1 MTAAERTLRQDL
13 GSVYGYTTTRED
25 AIAAHAYR
33 LGAGQVVAA
42 LEARAELARGFGGMQ
57 EAATLGFVL
66 RGVREE
72 LGL

>member
-1 MTAAERTLRQDL
+1 MRPWLRA
-13 GSVYGYTTTRED
+13 VYGYTTTREE
-25 AIAAHAYR
+25 AIAAGAFR
-33 LGAGQVVAA
+33 VGAGQVVAA

>member
-1 MTAAERTLRQDL
+1 MAPEAAVRPWLRA
-13 GSVYGYTTTRED
+13 VYGYTTTREE
-25 AIAAHAYR
+25 AIAA
-33 LGAGQVVAA
+33 GAFRVGAAEVVAA

>member
-1 MTAAERTLRQDL
+1 MTAPEAVLRSGL
-13 GSVYGYTTTRED
+13 RAVYGYTSTRED

>member
-1 MTAAERTLRQDL
+1 MTGAEATLRAGL
-13 GSVYGYTTTRED
+13 RAVYGFTTSREE

-33 LGAGQVVAA
+33 LGAEQVVAA

>member
-1 MTAAERTLRQDL
+1 MSPEAAVRPWLRSL
-13 GSVYGYTTTRED
+13 YGYVTTREE
-25 AIAAHAYR
+25 AIAA
-33 LGAGQVVAA
+33 GAFRFGASEVVAA
-42 LEARAELARGFGGMQ
+42 LETRANLARLAGGVQ